1 MSSPSFSSLPKEV
14 HLEIGNFLRP
24 SEMAGII
31 VASKSMRKG
40 YAASFFHDVSFR
52 GTQGDLVGELAAF
65 LVANKTQATT
75 RDVVVP
81 AIKYITIEI
90 EPDVPSPVLEIGLI
104 LPRLISSCFRV
115 MKNLQ
120 GIQLDF
126 WWLTDF
132 QKDELC
138 DRCAGLPVWNSL
150 RSINMENEADP
161 ELLAILV
168 SKTRPESFTG
178 LQFGG
183 QTELQAARQCSPFLQ
198 RLVVPFKLPASTD
211 VVGHSRFAS
220 NRTSLLTQFGRLE
233 WLVLTPTHVKPLSI
247 DTIREDP
254 KVLLNV
260 LVKELS
266 KLPYLKRLGLTFPSL
281 ILAEHQ
287 PGVPGTG
294 VGLPAVEHYVRQW
307 NEQIFARIP
316 ALQQVAF
323 IHEDIVLRAVR
334 EADATIRFSIESD
347 LDRHAFPF
355 GTLY

>member
-90 EPDVPSPVLEIGLI
+90 EPDVPSP
-104 LPRLISSCFRV
+104 
-115 MKNLQ
+115 

>member
-1 MSSPSFSSLPKEV
+1 
-14 HLEIGNFLRP
+14 
-24 SEMAGII
+24 MAGII

-81 AIKYITIEI
+81 AIKLSRPASRTFINIRLRYITIEI